1 VRVNNVE
8 TYRESCAAR
17 GGCHG
22 PNWTA
27 KLKQFGAWMVATL
40 KLLRI
45 HSEVACLLVFADASR
60 GRNSSLVTELG
71 NGSAVAFFVVQIQV
85 RVDFL
90 TVVVAPQVITWKWGS
105 RAVFRSNVNVWEQP
119 AQTLS
124 APIKASSNSPVPR
137 LRAKAASKTCCSF

>member
-22 PNWTA
+22 PDWTA
-27 KLKQFGAWMVATL
+27 KLKQFGAWMVATF

-60 GRNSSLVTELG
+60 GRNSSRVTGTPSVLAFAYLVGKHSL
-71 NGSAVAFFVVQIQV
+71 VAFLALFG
-85 RVDFL
+85 RRHWL
-90 TVVVAPQVITWKWGS
+90 
-105 RAVFRSNVNVWEQP
+105 
-119 AQTLS
+119 
-124 APIKASSNSPVPR
+124 
-137 LRAKAASKTCCSF
+137 